1 MTEKRTVVTSV
12 NLPVESI
19 LTVLDVDNP
28 AVEIG
33 IEDAMKEVKSGS
45 LRSMNTTI
53 CVNNYSEMQNPRTMD
68 LSNIDIDHD
77 TFQITKIERKKIE
90 KTNAL
95 KFFKA
100 SVEFANGIKKEFIV
114 PSFVKF
120 YSSKRRI
127 IHPS

>member
-1 MTEKRTVVTSV
+1 MAEKKTVVTSV
-12 NLPVESI
+12 NLPIESVSTI
-19 LTVLDVDNP
+19 LDVDNP
-28 AVEIG
+28 AVDVN
-33 IEDAMKEVKSGS
+33 IEEAMKKLKSGS

-68 LSNIDIDHD
+68 LNNIDIDHD
-77 TFQITKIERKKIE
+77 IFQIVKIERKKIE

-100 SVEFANGIKKEFIV
+100 SVEFANGVRREFVV

-120 YSSKRRI
+120 YSSKRRF